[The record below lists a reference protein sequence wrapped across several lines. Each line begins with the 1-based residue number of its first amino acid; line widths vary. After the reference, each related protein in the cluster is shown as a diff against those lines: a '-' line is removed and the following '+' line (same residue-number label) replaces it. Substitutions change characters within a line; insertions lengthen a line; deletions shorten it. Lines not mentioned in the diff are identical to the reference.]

1 MDIVSGRTKV
11 ICIFGSP
18 IAQAMSPSLHN
29 ASFQQLGVDCVC
41 IAADVRPEGL
51 KDAVQGARV
60 MGFSGLIVTMPDKTG
75 ILQYLDELSPAA
87 ELMGAVNTVV
97 RDGDR
102 LIGHNT
108 DGAGFMRAVALAGV
122 DVIGKK
128 MTLIGAGG
136 AGSAIYTQAALDG
149 VKEIAVFNIRD
160 GFFDAT
166 ARRLAEVADRTGMQ
180 LKLYDLADKT
190 ELAKQISDSALIADA
205 TKVGMPP
212 LDNESNVAKQWLVA
226 GQAVADTVYVP
237 RVTKLLREAQEVGAT
252 PISGLGMLLWQAA
265 IAEQLWFG
273 LEMPVPYIQ
282 DRFFGDH

>member
-1 MDIVSGRTKV
+1 
-11 ICIFGSP
+11 
-18 IAQAMSPSLHN
+18 
-29 ASFQQLGVDCVC
+29 
-41 IAADVRPEGL
+41 
-51 KDAVQGARV
+51 
-60 MGFSGLIVTMPDKTG
+60 
-75 ILQYLDELSPAA
+75 
-87 ELMGAVNTVV
+87 
-97 RDGDR
+97 
-102 LIGHNT
+102 
-108 DGAGFMRAVALAGV
+108 
-122 DVIGKK
+122 

-237 RVTKLLREAQEVGAT
+237 RVTKLLREAQEVGAI

-265 IAEQLWFG
+265 IAEQPWFG